1 MTEPLFSWVHLSDIH
16 VGHGGAEH
24 QWDQR
29 LVLDAIRDDLASL
42 KDRPVI
48 DAIFVTG
55 DVAFSG
61 AGRSKD
67 EYERAA
73 AWLDEVAKAVGVD
86 RSKIYIVP
94 GNHDVNRGVDKDPV
108 VADVMERLRGQGT
121 PIDAILSKAE
131 DRAALAKRMEAYL
144 DFSAQ
149 FGPWPQKA
157 PLPVATDRLY
167 WSHVIPA
174 KGGLSVRVV
183 GLNTAMLARDDL
195 DKGQLMVGKEQ
206 TTKTLSSSSAAPDN
220 EVTFVLTHHPV
231 STGWLRD
238 EAEVRRSVF
247 GRSHIHLSGHVHEA
261 ESVQMMAGTGKQ
273 HINVVAG
280 ASHGE
285 KLPPDVP
292 AQHGYNIGSIIGDK
306 DALKLH
312 VRPRVWSHRETKFR
326 ADAMSV
332 PEGQVFA
339 EHRIRALAPGQT
351 ITRTAADKPYN
362 VFISYAREDEP
373 FLHRLEKHLS
383 GLKRRNLIKPWSTVR
398 IGAGEDWTEE
408 RDKHLRE
415 ADVVLILVSPDYIA
429 SDECYDMEM
438 TRAIEARKRG
448 EVLVLPIYIRAC
460 EIPEQAPFYGLTGEP
475 RELLQRVQQ
484 NEAWADRVSKNAQF
498 IADLP
503 DQDDALLKVVQSV
516 RAMIEGDKKKKKSP

>member
-29 LVLDAIRDDLASL
+29 IVLDAIRDDLATL
-42 KDRPVI
+42 ADRPSI
-48 DAIFVTG
+48 DAILVTG

-73 AWLDEVAKAVGVD
+73 TWLDGVAKAVGVD

-94 GNHDVNRGVDKDPV
+94 GNHDVNRGADKDPV

-121 PIDAILSKAE
+121 PIDAILGKTD

-149 FGPWPQKA
+149 FGPWPQRA
-157 PLPVATDRLY
+157 LLPVATDRLY

-206 TTKTLSSSSAAPDN
+206 IAKTLSSTLIPDG
-220 EVTFVLTHHPV
+220 EVVMVLTHHPIK
-231 STGWLRD
+231 TGWLRD
-238 EAEVRRSVF
+238 EADIKNLVLS
-247 GRSHIHLSGHVHEA
+247 RSHIHLSGHVHEA
-261 ESVQMMAGTGKQ
+261 ESALVMAGTGGQ

-292 AQHGYNIGSIIGDK
+292 AQHGYNIGSIVAGKGGLD
-306 DALKLH
+306 LR

-326 ADAMSV
+326 ADSTSV
-332 PEGQVFA
+332 PEGHIFA

-351 ITRTAADKPYN
+351 ILRAPADQPYN

-373 FLHRLEKHLS
+373 LLKELEKHLS
-383 GLKRRNLIKPWSTVR
+383 GLKRNKLINAWSTAR
-398 IGAGEDWTEE
+398 IGAGEAWTEE

-415 ADVVLILVSPDYIA
+415 ADVVLILVSPDYVA
-429 SDECYDMEM
+429 SDECYDVEL
-438 TRAIEARKRG
+438 TRAAEAHARKEILMVPIYLRSCDIPDGVPFIGLMGQPQNVYYAIRDKKLNEAKFIMDLPSRDQAFKDVAIALRSMIEA
-448 EVLVLPIYIRAC
+448 
-460 EIPEQAPFYGLTGEP
+460 
-475 RELLQRVQQ
+475 
-484 NEAWADRVSKNAQF
+484 
-498 IADLP
+498 
-503 DQDDALLKVVQSV
+503 
-516 RAMIEGDKKKKKSP
+516 DKKKKKSP